1 MSNTVSTNCRDEEG
15 VTVGLVDALISIGRI
30 LAQRDLDQPA
40 VREALKDLADD
51 EDIAKILVKAKKK
64 LDK

>member
-1 MSNTVSTNCRDEEG
+1 MKNDISTNCRDEEG

-30 LAQRDLDQPA
+30 LANRDLNQPA

-51 EDIAKILVKAKKK
+51 EDMAKILMEAKKI
-64 LDK
+64 